1 MKIRAMVTITGLVQ
15 GVAFRQSTQQ
25 TAQRLN
31 VCGWVK
37 NLPDGSVQG
46 CFEGEETDVET
57 LIGWCHEGPSR
68 AEVSGVNVKKEPFSG
83 QFESFR
89 ISY

>member
-1 MKIRAMVTITGLVQ
+1 MKIRAMVRITGLVQ
-15 GVAFRQSTQQ
+15 GVAYRQSTQQ

-31 VCGWVK
+31 VSGWVK

-46 CFEGEETDVET
+46 CFEGEEADVEA
-57 LIGWCHEGPSR
+57 LIRWCHEGPSR
-68 AEVSGVNVKKEPFSG
+68 ARVTEVQVKKEGFSG
-83 QFESFR
+83 QYGDFN

>member
-1 MKIRAMVTITGLVQ
+1 VKIRAMVTITGLVQ
-15 GVAFRQSTQQ
+15 GVAYRQTTQQ
-25 TAQRLN
+25 TAQGLH

-46 CFEGEETDVET
+46 CFEGEEPDVEA
-57 LIGWCHEGPSR
+57 LIQWCHGGPSR
-68 AEVSGVNVKKEPFSG
+68 ARVTGVQVKKEPFSG
-83 QFESFR
+83 QYQTFN